1 MKVICNA
8 GCMMLFLYSTHSWA
22 FSNCKANS
30 SGITINTSPL
40 IINRDAVNGT
50 RIEPSNVTSPVT
62 LLYTCP
68 EGLYYPSGTQYLGVK
83 AITVASGM
91 SIGGSPIFNT
101 NIPGLGVQLAGV
113 TSVGHIA
120 GWIGTGNNIDGN
132 INQNAI
138 YSSEYALPSVYGGAA
153 VSFYKTGPMTSG
165 VLTQRVGS
173 MILGTAGNWAP
184 EIPINISGMTV
195 TVLSCSLTT
204 PTVTVPLGNIYAT
217 SFTGVGSF
225 TGAQSFNL
233 GLNCASGSKINV
245 SMTGTQDTNTV
256 NTSVLALTGAGTA
269 GVAKGVGAQ
278 ILYNNSP
285 LTIGSQLL
293 LKTSEGG
300 VETFPFTARYYQT
313 LSNIL
318 PGTANAT
325 ATLNI
330 TYQ

>member
-1 MKVICNA
+1 M
-8 GCMMLFLYSTHSWA
+8 
-22 FSNCKANS
+22 S
-30 SGITINTSPL
+30 S
-40 IINRDAVNGT
+40 
-50 RIEPSNVTSPVT
+50 
-62 LLYTCP
+62 
-68 EGLYYPSGTQYLGVK
+68 
-83 AITVASGM
+83 
-91 SIGGSPIFNT
+91 GGSPIFNT
-101 NIPGLGVQLAGV
+101 NIPGLGVQLGAV
-113 TSVGHIA
+113 TSAGNLT

-132 INQNAI
+132 INQVAFI
-138 YSSEYALPSVYGGAA
+138 SSPSVMPSLYAGAA
-153 VSFYKTGPMTSG
+153 VAFYKTGPMTSG

-173 MILGTAGNWAP
+173 MILGATGSWAT
-184 EIPINISGMTV
+184 EVPINISGMTV

-204 PTVTVPLGNIYAT
+204 PTFTVPLGNIYAT

-245 SMTGTQDTNTV
+245 SMAGTQDANTV

-285 LTIGSQLL
+285 LTIGSWLL
-293 LKTSEGG
+293 LKTSAGG

-313 LSNIL
+313 LSNVL